1 MGYIPRQP
9 QLKSQFKYLL
19 LLFQEKSIFQIGFFT
34 NRMFLLAVGGSLIG
48 QLLVIYFPPLQAV
61 FQTESL
67 YLSGEISLHCS
78 LMIIYQIHI
87 GMHA

>member
-1 MGYIPRQP
+1 M
-9 QLKSQFKYLL
+9 
-19 LLFQEKSIFQIGFFT
+19 FQEKSIFQIGFFT

-67 YLSGEISLHCS
+67 YLTGEMIALCS
-78 LMIIYQIHI
+78 LMIEHQ
-87 GMHA
+87 MHA